1 MAYHQAGR
9 QCVPNAYQLQHVGLS
24 SPDEMPRAGG
34 FNSLFNTIPNRHK
47 RGGLIVE
54 CWDCQMH
61 FGLILLVTARPR
73 RLENNEDHP
82 GRKHENQKI
91 RVGVDRADKGVM
103 P

>member
-1 MAYHQAGR
+1 
-9 QCVPNAYQLQHVGLS
+9 
-24 SPDEMPRAGG
+24 
-34 FNSLFNTIPNRHK
+34 
-47 RGGLIVE
+47 
-54 CWDCQMH
+54 MH